1 MASLIGLLGLAYR
14 VPAPRLCAAA
24 TAPRWFCPLAEF
36 SLDEPRPPADTLPLL
51 LVLPGLDGSGITAF
65 TQYPELSLEYELK
78 VLTIASDDRSSFSSL
93 VELVASEIAI
103 AGDRPCFVMGESL
116 GCSVA
121 LAAARKAAPSG
132 LVLVSPATG
141 WDRTALGSRLAQL
154 LSLPDWLL
162 GLIIGI
168 STYQILDTAQF
179 TTSAR
184 RIVTGERPPLLDS
197 DVRLAYT
204 YNVVGQ
210 MASRL
215 ALPPATIR
223 HRLQAWAAPSI
234 AAGRSV
240 ADVAVP
246 MLVVAGTADLRVPAV
261 EEAERFAAEA
271 GATVHFVEGAG
282 HAGVTD
288 DRLDLRRV
296 MRSWRDAG

>member
-1 MASLIGLLGLAYR
+1 MASLVGLLGLAYR
-14 VPAPRLCAAA
+14 IPAPRLFAAA
-24 TAPRWFCPLAEF
+24 AAPRWFCPLAEF
-36 SLDEPRPPADTLPLL
+36 ALDEPRPPADSLPLL

-78 VLTIASDDRSSFSSL
+78 VLTIAADDRSSFASL
-93 VELVASEIAI
+93 VELVASEVRA
-103 AGDRPCFVMGESL
+103 ADDRPCFVMGESL

-141 WDRTALGSRLAQL
+141 WDRTALGSRLNLL

-197 DVRLAYT
+197 DARLAYT

-246 MLVVAGTADLRVPAV
+246 VLVVAGTADLRVPAV

>member
-1 MASLIGLLGLAYR
+1 MASLVGLLGLAYR
-14 VPAPRLCAAA
+14 IPAPRLFAAA
-24 TAPRWFCPLAEF
+24 AAPRWFCPLAEF
-36 SLDEPRPPADTLPLL
+36 ALDEPRPPADSLPLL

-78 VLTIASDDRSSFSSL
+78 VLTIAADDRSSFASL
-93 VELVASEIAI
+93 VELVASEVRA
-103 AGDRPCFVMGESL
+103 ADDRPCFVMGESL

-141 WDRTALGSRLAQL
+141 WDRTALGSRLNLL

-197 DVRLAYT
+197 DARLAYT

-240 ADVAVP
+240 AANAAVRGRKTDKSCLLLSSSILP
-246 MLVVAGTADLRVPAV
+246 PEP
-261 EEAERFAAEA
+261 EEFPRRPECTE
-271 GATVHFVEGAG
+271 E
-282 HAGVTD
+282 
-288 DRLDLRRV
+288 DREQ
-296 MRSWRDAG
+296 

>member
-1 MASLIGLLGLAYR
+1 M
-14 VPAPRLCAAA
+14 
-24 TAPRWFCPLAEF
+24 
-36 SLDEPRPPADTLPLL
+36 
-51 LVLPGLDGSGITAF
+51 DGSGITAF

-78 VLTIASDDRSSFSSL
+78 VLTIAADDRSSFASL

-141 WDRTALGSRLAQL
+141 WDRTALGSRLDQL

-184 RIVTGERPPLLDS
+184 RIVTGERPPLLETDA
-197 DVRLAYT
+197 RLAYT

-223 HRLQAWAAPSI
+223 HRLAAWAAPSI

-240 ADVAVP
+240 ADVAAP

-271 GATVHFVEGAG
+271 GASVHLVEGAG